1 MKNDKIIKTIKDT
14 KVNKNLNIK
23 ISDGSLEVKVKKIN

>member
-1 MKNDKIIKTIKDT
+1 MKNEKIIKNIKDT
-14 KVNKNLNIK
+14 KVNNDLNIK

>member
-1 MKNDKIIKTIKDT
+1 MQNDKIIKTIKDT
-14 KVNKNLNIK
+14 KVNKDINIK